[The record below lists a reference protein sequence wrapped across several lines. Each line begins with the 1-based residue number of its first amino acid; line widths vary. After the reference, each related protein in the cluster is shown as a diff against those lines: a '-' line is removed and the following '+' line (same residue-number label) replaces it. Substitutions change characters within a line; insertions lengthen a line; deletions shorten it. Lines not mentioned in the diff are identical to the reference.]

1 MNLKLTIFLKM
12 HSEFLDVKEYFQP
25 MNEAPK
31 VLNKQSRTVDK
42 EEVVTGLDA
51 GGGLAIFVLD

>member
-1 MNLKLTIFLKM
+1 M